1 MSLSEFR
8 ITSEDDIRILG
19 DKYDCI
25 IFGSDQ
31 IWNVYASDC
40 DDVYFLP
47 NVKTKKIAFSVSVNN
62 TDYTETRCNDEMK
75 RWMSDF
81 DLLTCREASGAKKIS
96 DFLGGVH
103 IDTFLNPTLMH
114 RKDDFFEL
122 CSDRIVKE
130 DYIFLYKVWSGRDSY
145 KIGC

>member
-62 TDYTETRCNDEMK
+62 TDYTETRCNDEMDV
-75 RWMSDF
+75 RF
-81 DLLTCREASGAKKIS
+81 
-96 DFLGGVH
+96 
-103 IDTFLNPTLMH
+103 
-114 RKDDFFEL
+114 
-122 CSDRIVKE
+122 
-130 DYIFLYKVWSGRDSY
+130 
-145 KIGC
+145 